1 MALLLPLTLG
11 LCIVRSGLSA
21 HAQLRTLMKE
31 KEKDP
36 TQLTPKQ
43 FLLISSPMEKKICY
57 TALEDFKATP
67 TGAVSPLIDS
77 GLMSPQGI
85 AVDKVGGFL
94 YVADMD
100 AKKIFRYALVVKE
113 GKLMTTGVQLTVVT
127 GKVPRWVAVDMR
139 QNIYYS
145 DPENGLVGKLD
156 FGTIEQIASGE
167 ITAEDLVTI
176 QEKEEEALK
185 AAEAQADL
193 SKMKVPPTAPPEP
206 KPEMMLLYQKGAN
219 PHVARPSGI
228 ATNSVNVF
236 WGNEGSGTSA
246 GAVVAGEV
254 DPAAPAVSTSGEG
267 QSSQAFSSTVL
278 AVNTNKV
285 FGVTITHNA
294 VVFADAARSVYGVPM
309 TGGPVATFTDQLEAP
324 RGLVWDGDGTVYVAD
339 QAGSVV
345 YSFPSGKLAA
355 TKASRVVD
363 LHDAFGLALLSASDP
378 GYEEKSHGTTAGFV
392 LSFALVAAIMPIG

>member
-1 MALLLPLTLG
+1 
-11 LCIVRSGLSA
+11 
-21 HAQLRTLMKE
+21 MKQ
-31 KEKDP
+31 KDKDP
-36 TQLTPKQ
+36 TKLTPRQ

-94 YVADMD
+94 YIADMD
-100 AKKIFRYALVVKE
+100 ARKVFRYSLVVKE
-113 GKLMTTGVQLTVVT
+113 GKLMTTGVQMTVVS
-127 GKVPRWVAVDMR
+127 GKVPRWVAVDMH
-139 QNIYYS
+139 QNLYYS
-145 DPENGLVGKLD
+145 DPENGLVGKVD
-156 FGTIEQIASGE
+156 ADTIDQIAAGE
-167 ITAEDLVTI
+167 ITAEDLVTR
-176 QEKEEEALK
+176 QEKEEEAL
-185 AAEAQADL
+185 ANAEAQANL
-193 SKMKVPPTAPPEP
+193 AQMKMPPTAPPEP
-206 KPEMMLLYQKGAN
+206 KPEMMMLYQKGAN

-236 WGNEGSGTSA
+236 WGNEASGTTA
-246 GAVVAGEV
+246 GAIVSGEV
-254 DPAAPAVSTSGEG
+254 DPQAPAVALSGGESG

-294 VVFADAARSVYGVPM
+294 VVYSDAARSVYGVPM

-324 RGLVWDGDGTVYVAD
+324 RGLAWDGDGTVYVAD

-355 TKASRVVD
+355 TQTSRVVT
-363 LHDAFGLALLSASDP
+363 LHDAFGVALLSELDP
-378 GYEEKSHGTTAGFV
+378 GFTEKSQGVTAGLF
-392 LSFALVAAIMPIG
+392 LSFALVLAGFLGDIV